1 MAEKTNRD
9 LQTVVI
15 DEEPYVLMIPSY
27 DMMTRLIAW
36 ANRYEVTHP
45 GMDIDCF
52 VYQMWENRDTRA
64 YCAYTY
70 FDLEIGRAR
79 RAQDDAR
86 CGWRPMLV
94 PLNRKGI
101 FSHCLMGTEN
111 GTIVHGGTFWHRF
124 SDSERFQQ
132 ADFSKKFPG
141 RPILDGV
148 PLSTDFF
155 FFFSCDDPSKNIPWV
170 VWDGRLVCAGVLV
183 DNCSLITLSNRNGC
197 LWPTLTFNYDVGL
210 LEV

>member
-15 DEEPYVLMIPSY
+15 DGEPYVLMIPSY
-27 DMMTRLIAW
+27 DMMTRLIVW
-36 ANRYEVTHP
+36 ANSCEIMLP
-45 GMDIDCF
+45 GMDTDCF
-52 VYQMWENRDTRA
+52 VYQMWENRDTQA
-64 YCAYTY
+64 YCVYTY
-70 FDLEIGRAR
+70 SDLVSGRGW
-79 RAQDDAR
+79 RAQADVR

-101 FSHCLMGTEN
+101 FSRCLMGTEN

-124 SDSERFQQ
+124 SDGERFQQ

-141 RPILDGV
+141 RPVLDNV
-148 PLSTDFF
+148 PLFADLRFRD
-155 FFFSCDDPSKNIPWV
+155 SCDDLSKNIPWII
-170 VWDGRLVCAGVLV
+170 WDGRLVCADVLA
-183 DNCSLITLSNRNGC
+183 DNCSLSTLSNRNEC
-197 LWPTLTFNYDVGL
+197 LWPTLTFSCDVGL